1 MEKTQLFNINCG
13 NDKSEDIS
21 CLENLELKSKPKY
34 ISNCNK
40 SYYVLNHLSTWSL
53 ASPLT
58 YDLSNSMESNDYRAL
73 MSDWDMN
80 SDDILE
86 AVHNVVSAQSPKFQR
101 EFYLQMLK
109 KIMENKSFEQA
120 AIED

>member
-1 MEKTQLFNINCG
+1 MEKTQLFNINRG
-13 NDKSEDIS
+13 SDRSEDIS
-21 CLENLELKSKPKY
+21 CMENLELKSKPKY
-34 ISNCNK
+34 LSDLHSSYSVISHVN
-40 SYYVLNHLSTWSL
+40 TWSL

-58 YDLSNSMESNDYRAL
+58 YDIANSMESNDYRAL
-73 MSDWDMN
+73 LSDWDMS

-109 KIMENKSFEQA
+109 KIMENKSFEQS
-120 AIED
+120 AIEE